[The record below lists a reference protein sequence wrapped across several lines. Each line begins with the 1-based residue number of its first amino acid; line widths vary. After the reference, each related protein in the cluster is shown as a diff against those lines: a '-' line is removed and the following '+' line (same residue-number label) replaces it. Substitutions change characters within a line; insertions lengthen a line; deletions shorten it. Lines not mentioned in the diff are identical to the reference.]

1 MIRPRGG
8 ATRRRDDQQEQ
19 AIATIVEIGRRL
31 RGARE
36 ERGLTLLAVHD
47 RLSRP
52 ITQLE
57 ALESG
62 DLARLPDQALA
73 ISTLRRYATFLGL
86 DGDSLAL
93 KMIDAWSVSPYAS
106 MQAGAPVTSVVAAA
120 VTTGPDHLRAFTQTG
135 KVPKVGGRATSPTGT
150 GPNGHEATTGPPTG
164 TFPVVPRRELRH
176 SRRAVARARRQ
187 LRAPRSLKVVTWVAC
202 LFVLAALVGLG
213 IRQWHPQWLASS
225 HILRVVQPGSQTTHP
240 AVSPLIPSQPASA
253 TQTTH
258 TTTPSAHHHQT
269 NAVELALAGPTGEA
283 YSVNTSHFTVNV
295 ATSGTCWVQITSS
308 QSLAPLVSGVQPGG
322 KSFSEPAKGT
332 MTVQLGSSSV
342 LVGIVVKGKTVF
354 LASPHVVPVTYTF
367 VPPS

>member
-1 MIRPRGG
+1 VIRPRGG
-8 ATRRRDDQQEQ
+8 TTRRRDDQQEQ

-31 RGARE
+31 RTARE
-36 ERGLTLLAVHD
+36 ERGLSLLAVHD

-62 DLARLPDQALA
+62 DLASLPDQALA

-106 MQAGAPVTSVVAAA
+106 MQAGAPTASVIAA

-135 KVPKVGGRATSPTGT
+135 KVPRVGGRATSPTGT
-150 GPNGHEATTGPPTG
+150 GPNGHGVTTGPPTG

-187 LRAPRSLKVVTWVAC
+187 LRAPRSLKIVTWLAC
-202 LFVLAALVGLG
+202 LLVLGALVGLG
-213 IRQWHPQWLASS
+213 IRQWHPEWLASS
-225 HILRVVQPGSQTTHP
+225 HILRVVEPGSQHP
-240 AVSPLIPSQPASA
+240 VVTPLVPPTQPPASA
-253 TQTTH
+253 TQGPRPA
-258 TTTPSAHHHQT
+258 TPPAHHRQT
-269 NAVELALAGPTGEA
+269 SAVELALAGPTGEA
-283 YSVNTSHFTVNV
+283 YSVDTSHFTLNV
-295 ATSGTCWVQITSS
+295 ATSGPCWVQITSS
-308 QSLAPLVSGVQPGG
+308 QSSVPLVSSVQSGG
-322 KSFSEPAKGT
+322 KSLSAPAQGT
-332 MTVQLGSSSV
+332 MTVELGSSAV
-342 LVGIVVKGKTVF
+342 LVGITIKGKTVF
-354 LASPHVVPVTYTF
+354 LATPHVVPFTYTF

>member
-1 MIRPRGG
+1 VIRPRGG
-8 ATRRRDDQQEQ
+8 TTRRRDDQQEQ

-31 RGARE
+31 RTARE
-36 ERGLTLLAVHD
+36 ERGLSLLSVHD

-106 MQAGAPVTSVVAAA
+106 MQAGAPVASVVAA

-213 IRQWHPQWLASS
+213 IRQWRPQWLASS
-225 HILRVVQPGSQTTHP
+225 HILRVVKPGSQNPHP
-240 AVSPLIPSQPASA
+240 VVSPLVPPTQPASA
-253 TQTTH
+253 TQ

-283 YSVNTSHFTVNV
+283 YSVNTSHFTVKV

-308 QSLAPLVSGVQPGG
+308 QSPAPLVSGVQPGG

-354 LASPHVVPVTYTF
+354 LAAPHVVPFTYTF